1 MQMDMFAFL
10 LDPVVFSAFVL
21 PVLIFLARVLDVS
34 LGTIRIIFVS
44 REMKYLAP
52 VVGFLEVLVWL
63 LAITKIMQNLD
74 NVVNYLSYAGGFATG
89 NFVGIMIE
97 QKLAMGHMSVVVV
110 TKKDPTMLINEL
122 EESKYRTTAI
132 SAKGD
137 KSAVEM
143 VFIISPRKRLQKV
156 VNIVKKF
163 DPNAFYSIEDIK
175 DMQHVHLSLRR
186 HHFKMRLPSLRKKRK
201 GK

>member
-1 MQMDMFAFL
+1 MDLLAFL

-52 VVGFLEVLVWL
+52 VVGFFEVLIWL
-63 LAITKIMQNLD
+63 LAITKIMQNIN
-74 NVVNYLSYAGGFATG
+74 NVVNYLAYAGGFATG

-122 EESKYRTTAI
+122 EESKYRTTTI
-132 SAKGD
+132 DAKGE

-143 VFIISPRKRLQKV
+143 VFIISPRKRLQKA

-175 DMQHVHLSLRR
+175 DLQHVHLSLRKR
-186 HHFKMRLPSLRKKRK
+186 HLNTHLLSFRKKRK
-201 GK
+201 EK